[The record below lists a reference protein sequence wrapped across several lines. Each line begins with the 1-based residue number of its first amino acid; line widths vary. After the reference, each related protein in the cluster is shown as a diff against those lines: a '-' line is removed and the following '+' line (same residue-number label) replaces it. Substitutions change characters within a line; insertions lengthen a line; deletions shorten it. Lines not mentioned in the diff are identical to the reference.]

1 MKSIAKWF
9 ADVTGGMPPQLAVL
23 IVSMVPL
30 LELRGGM
37 IVGKLLNLPIWQS
50 IIFSVIGNIIP
61 IPFILMFIKKIFGWM
76 KKVKGLRG
84 IAEFF
89 EKRAM
94 KKSDKFKNGEF
105 VALIL
110 FVGIPLPGTGA
121 WMGSLIAALL
131 DMDIKKAVIAELIGL
146 VMAITIMS
154 IFTYVLPGVIPLF
167 SVEG

>member
-1 MKSIAKWF
+1 
-9 ADVTGGMPPQLAVL
+9 
-23 IVSMVPL
+23 
-30 LELRGGM
+30 
-37 IVGKLLNLPIWQS
+37 
-50 IIFSVIGNIIP
+50 
-61 IPFILMFIKKIFGWM
+61 M

-84 IAEFF
+84 VAEFF

-105 VALIL
+105 IALIL

-121 WMGSLIAALL
+121 WMGSLIASLME
-131 DMDIKKAVIAELIGL
+131 MDIKKAVIAELIGI